1 MNVWTSYTVGY
12 FWTGWAL
19 ASFYEGLRRDEAFT
33 TVSFHPSVYKTDIPS
48 SAFVPFHWTVPS
60 YRLPW
65 SRSVA
70 VLFINDRQSSIQ
82 SKPFHTLHNSF
93 FFCKRVSMDQIYI
106 RYIFQKSVPFWM
118 PSFDFS
124 LRKPE
129 FDPRVMQVRCMED
142 KVTLGE
148 GLILCFPLS
157 VIIPQVWHINIRCI
171 RPIVLSELCG

>member
-1 MNVWTSYTVGY
+1 MRDFVHIVMNVWTSYTVGY

-93 FFCKRVSMDQIYI
+93 FFL
-106 RYIFQKSVPFWM
+106 QKSFYGPNLHSIHFPEIRTILNAKFWLLIAEARVRSQGDAGEVYGGQSDTGRRFNFM
-118 PSFDFS
+118 FSFVS
-124 LRKPE
+124 YNS
-129 FDPRVMQVRCMED
+129 
-142 KVTLGE
+142 T
-148 GLILCFPLS
+148 S
-157 VIIPQVWHINIRCI
+157 VAH
-171 RPIVLSELCG
+171 